1 VSGIFNLMNTTNSQN
16 TNTATFAKLRSG
28 DWGVRVRSD
37 HAPQPGEVV
46 TVTKADRSTK
56 QVTIEQVVW
65 SGEGAHLC
73 AIVAERAPSRPRSA
87 TVRAPRSGGRCRIC
101 RGPIQDCSYQR
112 AMGGM
117 CGACAYDE
125 I

>member
-1 VSGIFNLMNTTNSQN
+1 MNTTNSQN
-16 TNTATFAKLRSG
+16 TNTVTFAKLRNG
-28 DWGVRVRSD
+28 DWGVRVRAD
-37 HAPQPGEVV
+37 RAPQRGDVV
-46 TVTKADRSTK
+46 TVNKADGSTK

-73 AIVAERAPSRPRSA
+73 SIADDRVTTRPRGTSA
-87 TVRAPRSGGRCRIC
+87 RAARPAGRCRVC

-112 AMGGM
+112 AMAGM